1 MKNVLVIEDEQNVAA
16 FIKKGLNEAGY
27 HVFIAYDGDTGLV

>member
-16 FIKKGLNEAGY
+16 FIKKGLNEAGIPRVY
-27 HVFIAYDGDTGLV
+27 CV

>member
-16 FIKKGLNEAGY
+16 NIKKGLNEAGN
-27 HVFIAYDGDTGLV
+27 HVIIP

>member
-27 HVFIAYDGDTGLV
+27 HVFIAV